1 MTNLSYVTPKNDV
14 EKISRELSWKRDL
27 GRALEKFYVRLLKPS
42 EIFTSKKSSPA
53 ADVLVIRAKLFL
65 HTLLNARRENQPAA
79 RGRGSSTPPAY
90 GT

>member
-14 EKISRELSWKRDL
+14 EKISRELSWKRYL

-53 ADVLVIRAKLFL
+53 ADVLDSSGGNLRYELRAQGQQE
-65 HTLLNARRENQPAA
+65 AVSQSVSQP
-79 RGRGSSTPPAY
+79 SSERPAS
-90 GT
+90 